1 MEGWRLRFPGCAAA
15 ARAAEAGWTCVGAV
29 VTLRAL
35 RELEERCLREGV
47 GWVAPPG
54 WEAEVD
60 VEELETTLA
69 DWLEVSMQA
78 VSCCRRDG

>member
-1 MEGWRLRFPGCAAA
+1 MEGWRLRFPGWAAA
-15 ARAAEAGWTCVGAV
+15 ARAAEAGCTCVGAV

-47 GWVAPPG
+47 GWVAPG
-54 WEAEVD
+54 CEAEVD

-69 DWLEVSMQA
+69 D
-78 VSCCRRDG
+78 